1 MESVRIGLYEKA
13 IPNRMSM
20 KEKLSR
26 ARKYGYDFLEMS
38 IDETEDKL
46 ARLDMTMEDR
56 ARLVSEMFEEGLFI
70 RSICLS
76 GHRKYPLGSEDPKTR
91 DISLEIMRKAIILAY
106 DLGVRIIMIAGYD
119 EYYKESN
126 EATRSNFLVNLRKS
140 VEMAARYGVILAFE
154 TMETEFMNTI
164 EKAMYYVNEVNS
176 PYLQVYPDLGN
187 ITNAAVMY
195 GKSVTDDISLGEGN
209 IVAFHLKETVPGVF
223 REVPYGTGHVD
234 FKNSLKKI
242 LDSGINLFVCEFWDT
257 GKSDF
262 EEDLKFAREF
272 ILENLKS

>member
-1 MESVRIGLYEKA
+1 MEKVRIGLYEKA
-13 IPNRMSM
+13 IPNHVPM
-20 KEKLSR
+20 KEKLR
-26 ARKYGYDFLEMS
+26 LARKHGYDFLEMS
-38 IDETEDKL
+38 IDETDDKL
-46 ARLDMTMEDR
+46 ARLDMTIEER
-56 ARLVSEMFEEGLFI
+56 ARLVSDMFEEGLFV

-76 GHRKYPLGSEDPKTR
+76 GHRKYPLGSEDAKIR
-91 DISLEIMRKAIILAY
+91 EKSLEIMRKAIVLAY

-126 EATRSNFLVNLRKS
+126 EQTRANFLVNLRKS

-164 EKAMYYVNEVNS
+164 EKAMYYVNEVSS

-195 GKSVTDDISLGEGN
+195 GRSVIDDISLGKGN

-234 FKNSLKKI
+234 FRSSLKKI

-257 GKSDF
+257 GKTDF
-262 EEDLKFAREF
+262 EEDLRFAREF
-272 ILENLKS
+272 VLENMNP

>member
-1 MESVRIGLYEKA
+1 MEMVRIGLYEKA
-13 IPNRMSM
+13 IPNHVPM
-20 KEKLSR
+20 KEKLR
-26 ARKYGYDFLEMS
+26 LARKHGYDFLEMS
-38 IDETEDKL
+38 IDETDDKL
-46 ARLDMTMEDR
+46 ARLDMTIEER
-56 ARLVSEMFEEGLFI
+56 ARLVSDMFEEGLFV

-76 GHRKYPLGSEDPKTR
+76 GHRKYPLGSEDAKIR
-91 DISLEIMRKAIILAY
+91 EKSLEIMRKAIVLAY

-126 EATRSNFLVNLRKS
+126 EQTRANFLVNLRKS

-195 GKSVTDDISLGEGN
+195 GRSVIDDISLGKGN

-234 FKNSLKKI
+234 FRSSLKKI

-257 GKSDF
+257 GKTDF
-262 EEDLKFAREF
+262 EEDLRFAREF
-272 ILENLKS
+272 VLENMNP

>member
-20 KEKLSR
+20 KEKLSL
-26 ARKYGYDFLEMS
+26 ARKHGYDFLEMS

-46 ARLDMTMEDR
+46 SRLDMTMDER
-56 ARLVSEMFEEGLFI
+56 AGMVNDMFEEGIFI

-76 GHRKYPLGSEDPKTR
+76 GHRKYPLGSEDAGIREK
-91 DISLEIMRKAIILAY
+91 SLEIMRKAIILAY

-119 EYYKESN
+119 EYYNESN
-126 EATRSNFLVNLRKS
+126 EATKVNFLENLKKS
-140 VEMAARYGVILAFE
+140 VEMAARYGIILAFE

-234 FKNSLKKI
+234 FKKSLRAI
-242 LDSGINLFVCEFWDT
+242 LDKGVNLFVCEFWDT

-262 EEDLKFAREF
+262 EEDLRFAREF

>member
-20 KEKLSR
+20 KEKLSL

-46 ARLDMTMEDR
+46 ARLDMTIEER
-56 ARLVSEMFEEGLFI
+56 ARMVNDMFEEGLFI

-76 GHRKYPLGSEDPKTR
+76 GHRKYPLGSEDAGIREK
-91 DISLEIMRKAIILAY
+91 SLEIMRKAIILAY

-119 EYYKESN
+119 EYYNESN
-126 EATRSNFLVNLRKS
+126 EATRANFLENLKKS
-140 VEMAARYGVILAFE
+140 VEMAARYGIILAFE

-176 PYLQVYPDLGN
+176 PYLQVYPDLGL
-187 ITNAAVMY
+187 
-195 GKSVTDDISLGEGN
+195 SL
-209 IVAFHLKETVPGVF
+209 IH
-223 REVPYGTGHVD
+223 
-234 FKNSLKKI
+234 I
-242 LDSGINLFVCEFWDT
+242 
-257 GKSDF
+257 
-262 EEDLKFAREF
+262 
-272 ILENLKS
+272 

>member
-1 MESVRIGLYEKA
+1 MEKVRIGLYEKA
-13 IPNRMSM
+13 IPNHVPM
-20 KEKLSR
+20 KEKLR
-26 ARKYGYDFLEMS
+26 LARKHGYDFLEMS

-46 ARLDMTMEDR
+46 ARLDMTNEER
-56 ARLVSEMFEEGLFI
+56 ARLVSDMFEEGLFV

-76 GHRKYPLGSEDPKTR
+76 GHRKYPLGSEDAKIR
-91 DISLEIMRKAIILAY
+91 EKSLEIMRKAIVLAY

-126 EATRSNFLVNLRKS
+126 EQTRANFLVNLRKS

-164 EKAMYYVNEVNS
+164 EKAMYYVNEVSS

-195 GKSVTDDISLGEGN
+195 GRSVIDDISLGKGN

-234 FKNSLKKI
+234 FRSSLKKI

-257 GKSDF
+257 GKTDF
-262 EEDLKFAREF
+262 EEDLRFAREF
-272 ILENLKS
+272 VLENMNP

>member
-1 MESVRIGLYEKA
+1 MDSVRIGLYEKA
-13 IPNRMSM
+13 IPNHVPM
-20 KEKLSR
+20 KEKLR
-26 ARKYGYDFLEMS
+26 LARKHGYDFLEMS
-38 IDETEDKL
+38 IDETQDKL
-46 ARLDMTMEDR
+46 SRLDMTMDER
-56 ARLVSEMFEEGLFI
+56 ARMVSDMFEEGLFI

-91 DISLEIMRKAIILAY
+91 DLSLEIMRKAIILAY

-164 EKAMYYVNEVNS
+164 EKAMYYVNEINS

-195 GKSVTDDISLGEGN
+195 GKSVTDDISLGKGN

-234 FKNSLKKI
+234 FKNSLKTI

>member
-13 IPNRMSM
+13 IPNHVPM
-20 KEKLSR
+20 KEKLR
-26 ARKYGYDFLEMS
+26 LARKHGYDFLEMS
-38 IDETEDKL
+38 IDETENKL
-46 ARLDMTMEDR
+46 ARLDMTNEER
-56 ARLVSEMFEEGLFI
+56 ARLVNDMFEEGLFI

-76 GHRKYPLGSEDPKTR
+76 GHRKYPLGSEDAKTR
-91 DISLEIMRKAIILAY
+91 EKSLEIMRKAIVLAY

-126 EATRSNFLVNLRKS
+126 EQTRANFLVNLKKS

-164 EKAMYYVNEVNS
+164 EKAMYYVNEVSS

-195 GKSVTDDISLGEGN
+195 GRSVIDDISLGQGN

-234 FKNSLKKI
+234 FKTSLKKI

-257 GKSDF
+257 GKTDF
-262 EEDLKFAREF
+262 EEDLRFAREF
-272 ILENLKS
+272 VLENKNP

>member
-1 MESVRIGLYEKA
+1 MERVRIGLYEKA
-13 IPNRMSM
+13 IPNHVPM
-20 KEKLSR
+20 KEKLR
-26 ARKYGYDFLEMS
+26 LARKHGYDFLEMS

-46 ARLDMTMEDR
+46 ARLDMTIEER
-56 ARLVSEMFEEGLFI
+56 ARMVNEMFEEGLFI

-76 GHRKYPLGSEDPKTR
+76 GHRKYPLGSEDSKTR
-91 DISLEIMRKAIILAY
+91 EISLEIMRKAIVLAY
-106 DLGVRIIMIAGYD
+106 DLGVRMIMIAGYD
-119 EYYKESN
+119 EYYNGSN
-126 EATRSNFLVNLRKS
+126 EQTRSNFLVNLRKS
-140 VEMAARYGVILAFE
+140 VEMAARYGIILAFE

-164 EKAMYYVNEVNS
+164 EKAMYYVNEINS

-195 GKSVTDDISLGEGN
+195 GKSVIDDISLGRGS

-262 EEDLKFAREF
+262 EEDLRFAREF
-272 ILENLKS
+272 VLENMNA

>member
-1 MESVRIGLYEKA
+1 MERVRIGLYEKA
-13 IPNRMSM
+13 IPNHVPM
-20 KEKLSR
+20 KEKLR
-26 ARKYGYDFLEMS
+26 LARKHGYDFLEMS

-46 ARLDMTMEDR
+46 SRLDMTIEERSRMVND
-56 ARLVSEMFEEGLFI
+56 MFDEGLFI

-76 GHRKYPLGSEDPKTR
+76 GHRKYPLGSEDSKTR
-91 DISLEIMRKAIILAY
+91 EISLEIMRKAIVLAY
-106 DLGVRIIMIAGYD
+106 DLGVRMIMIAGYD
-119 EYYKESN
+119 EYYNGSN
-126 EATRSNFLVNLRKS
+126 EQTRSNFLVNLRKS
-140 VEMAARYGVILAFE
+140 VEMAARYGIILAFE

-164 EKAMYYVNEVNS
+164 EKAMYYVNEINS

-195 GKSVTDDISLGEGN
+195 GKSVIDDISLGKGS

-262 EEDLKFAREF
+262 EEDLRFAREF
-272 ILENLKS
+272 VLENMNA

>member
-20 KEKLSR
+20 KEKLSL

-46 ARLDMTMEDR
+46 ARLDMTIEER
-56 ARLVSEMFEEGLFI
+56 ARMVNDMFEEGLFI

-76 GHRKYPLGSEDPKTR
+76 GHRKYPLGSEDAGIREK
-91 DISLEIMRKAIILAY
+91 SLEIMRKAIILAY

-119 EYYKESN
+119 EYYNESN
-126 EATRSNFLVNLRKS
+126 EATKANFLENLKKS
-140 VEMAARYGVILAFE
+140 VEMAARYGIILAFE

-195 GKSVTDDISLGEGN
+195 GKSVTDDINLGEGN

-272 ILENLKS
+272 ILENLNP

>member
-1 MESVRIGLYEKA
+1 MERVRIGLYEKA
-13 IPNRMSM
+13 IPNHVPM
-20 KEKLSR
+20 KEKLR
-26 ARKYGYDFLEMS
+26 LARKHGYDFLEMS

-46 ARLDMTMEDR
+46 SRLDMTIEERSRMVND
-56 ARLVSEMFEEGLFI
+56 MFDEGLFI

-76 GHRKYPLGSEDPKTR
+76 GHRKYPLGSEDSKTR
-91 DISLEIMRKAIILAY
+91 EISLEIMRKAIVLAY
-106 DLGVRIIMIAGYD
+106 DLGVRMIMIAGYD
-119 EYYKESN
+119 EYYNGSN
-126 EATRSNFLVNLRKS
+126 EQTRSNFLVNLRKC
-140 VEMAARYGVILAFE
+140 VEMAARYGIILAFE

-164 EKAMYYVNEVNS
+164 EKAMYYVNEINS

-195 GKSVTDDISLGEGN
+195 GKSVIDDISLGKGS

-262 EEDLKFAREF
+262 EEDLRFAREF
-272 ILENLKS
+272 VLENMNA

>member
-1 MESVRIGLYEKA
+1 MERVRIGLYEKA
-13 IPNRMSM
+13 IPNHVPM
-20 KEKLSR
+20 KEKLR
-26 ARKYGYDFLEMS
+26 LARKHGYDFLEMS

-46 ARLDMTMEDR
+46 ARLDMTIEER
-56 ARLVSEMFEEGLFI
+56 ARMVNDMFEEGLFI

-76 GHRKYPLGSEDPKTR
+76 GHRKYPLGSEDSKTR
-91 DISLEIMRKAIILAY
+91 EISLEIMRKAIVLAY
-106 DLGVRIIMIAGYD
+106 DLGVRMIMIAGYD
-119 EYYKESN
+119 EYYNGSN
-126 EATRSNFLVNLRKS
+126 EQTRSNFLVNLRKS
-140 VEMAARYGVILAFE
+140 VEMAARYGIILAFE

-164 EKAMYYVNEVNS
+164 EKAMYYVNEINS

-195 GKSVTDDISLGEGN
+195 GKSVIDDISLGRGS

-262 EEDLKFAREF
+262 EEDLRFAREF
-272 ILENLKS
+272 VLENMNA

>member
-13 IPNRMSM
+13 IPNHVPM
-20 KEKLSR
+20 KEKLHL

-46 ARLDMTMEDR
+46 ARLDMTIEER
-56 ARLVSEMFEEGLFI
+56 ARMVNDMFEEGLFI

-76 GHRKYPLGSEDPKTR
+76 GHRKYPLGSEDSKTR
-91 DISLEIMRKAIILAY
+91 EISLEIMRKAIVLAY
-106 DLGVRIIMIAGYD
+106 DLGVRMIMIAGYD
-119 EYYKESN
+119 EYYNGSN
-126 EATRSNFLVNLRKS
+126 EQTRSNFLVNLRKC
-140 VEMAARYGVILAFE
+140 VEMAARYGIILAFE

-164 EKAMYYVNEVNS
+164 EKAMYYVNEINS

-195 GKSVTDDISLGEGN
+195 GKSVIDDISLGKGS

-262 EEDLKFAREF
+262 EEDLRFAREF
-272 ILENLKS
+272 VLENMNA

>member
-1 MESVRIGLYEKA
+1 MESIRIGLYEKA
-13 IPNRMSM
+13 IPNHIPM
-20 KEKLSR
+20 KEKLR
-26 ARKYGYDFLEMS
+26 LAKKHGYDFLEMS
-38 IDETEDKL
+38 IDETNDKL
-46 ARLDMTMEDR
+46 ARLDMKMEDR
-56 ARLVSEMFEEGLFI
+56 ARLVSDMFEEGLFI

-76 GHRKYPLGSEDPKTR
+76 GHRKYPLGSEDVKTR
-91 DISLEIMRKAIILAY
+91 ETSLEIMRKAIVLAY

-119 EYYKESN
+119 EYYNESN
-126 EATRSNFLVNLRKS
+126 EKTRAYFLENLKKS

-164 EKAMYYVNEVNS
+164 EKAMYFVDEVDS

-187 ITNAAVMY
+187 ITNAAVKY
-195 GKSVTDDISLGEGN
+195 GKSVADDISLGKGR

-234 FKNSLKKI
+234 FKSSLKKI

-262 EEDLKFAREF
+262 EEDLSFAREF
-272 ILENLKS
+272 ILENLKD